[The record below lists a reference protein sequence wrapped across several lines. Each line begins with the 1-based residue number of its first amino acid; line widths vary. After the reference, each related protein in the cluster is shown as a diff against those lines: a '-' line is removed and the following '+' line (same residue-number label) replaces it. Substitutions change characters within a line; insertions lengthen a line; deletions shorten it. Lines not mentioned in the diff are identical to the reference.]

1 MSSSRTATGRQV
13 MSDGNAQGNF
23 STDADDLSQ
32 EWRRL
37 IAELVGTFALTFVAA
52 GGPVIAAATGVYV
65 GRTAFVTAPGLL
77 VLAMIYTVGDVSGAH
92 FNPAVTL
99 AFATRRDFP
108 WSRVP
113 GYWVAQVV
121 GAIAAA
127 GVLRAMFGT
136 PGHLGATL
144 PKSGDVR
151 SVVMEAMLTCL
162 LVTVIL
168 GTAEGHKLVGH
179 NAAIA
184 SGSYII
190 FGGAVR
196 QPRERRLD
204 EPGPLSRSRCR
215 RGHHGDLLGLHRRSR
230 ARRPACSRPRVLP
243 TRQIQQ
249 LRAPSCAGISRG
261 RGCQTAHL
269 RRPARPRASGHNWP
283 SS

>member
-1 MSSSRTATGRQV
+1 MSGVR
-13 MSDGNAQGNF
+13 GNELSGSNARGNF
-23 STDADDLSQ
+23 FTDPNDSRQ
-32 EWRRL
+32 EWRRWL
-37 IAELVGTFALTFVAA
+37 AEFVGTFALTFVAA

-190 FGGAVR
+190 LAGLFASPVSGA
-196 QPRERRLD
+196 
-204 EPGPLSRSRCR
+204 SMN
-215 RGHHGDLLGLHRRSR
+215 
-230 ARRPACSRPRVLP
+230 
-243 TRQIQQ
+243 
-249 LRAPSCAGISRG
+249 
-261 RGCQTAHL
+261 
-269 RRPARPRASGHNWP
+269 PARSLGPDAVAGTMATYWVYIVGPVLGALLAVGLASCLHGRSN
-283 SS
+283 SYERQAAQG